1 MFNCHCLT
9 ERPDKFTLN
18 ASSFGCSVKLSWQP
32 PPRKDCPV
40 TQYTIHYRES
50 VVLDKRNMAWQ
61 TKNMNA
67 DHSYQQLYQLWL
79 ECNQTYDI
87 IVLAWNERGHSGIDK
102 DSMVTV
108 TTESGKHLLSF
119 KQG

>member
-1 MFNCHCLT
+1 
-9 ERPDKFTLN
+9 
-18 ASSFGCSVKLSWQP
+18 
-32 PPRKDCPV
+32 
-40 TQYTIHYRES
+40 
-50 VVLDKRNMAWQ
+50 MAWQ

-119 KQG
+119 KHLVIIANASTRHKSYLH